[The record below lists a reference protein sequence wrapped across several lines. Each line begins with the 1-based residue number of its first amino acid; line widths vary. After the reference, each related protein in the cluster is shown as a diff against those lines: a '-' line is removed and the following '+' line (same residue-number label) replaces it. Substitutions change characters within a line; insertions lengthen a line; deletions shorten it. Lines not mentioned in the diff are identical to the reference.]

1 LYGRRGGRPLTH
13 QQRKFST
20 PQAAFRSGLEEKIDE
35 QLTRAGVDHT
45 FETMKLKYTVPEK
58 VRAYTPDFII
68 PGKGPKGVIILESK
82 GLFTTEDRQK
92 MKLVKEQ
99 HPDLDIRFVF
109 SNANAR
115 IAKRSPTTY
124 AKWADTNG
132 FPWAHRTIP
141 PEWLKE

>member
-1 LYGRRGGRPLTH
+1 
-13 QQRKFST
+13 
-20 PQAAFRSGLEEKIDE
+20 
-35 QLTRAGVDHT
+35 
-45 FETMKLKYTVPEK
+45 MKLKYTVPEK
-58 VRAYTPDFII
+58 VRTYTPDFIVD
-68 PGKGPKGVIILESK
+68 GGRIIIETK

-124 AKWADTNG
+124 AKWAESNG
-132 FPWAHRTIP
+132 FPWAHKTIP
-141 PEWLKE
+141 LEWLKE

>member
-1 LYGRRGGRPLTH
+1 M
-13 QQRKFST
+13 
-20 PQAAFRSGLEEKIDE
+20 
-35 QLTRAGVDHT
+35 
-45 FETMKLKYTVPEK
+45 FEPEKLKYVVPEK
-58 VRAYTPDFII
+58 TRTYTYDFRL
-68 PGKGPKGVIILESK
+68 PNGIILESK

-124 AKWADTNG
+124 AKWATTNG
-132 FPWAHRTIP
+132 FPWAHKTIP
-141 PEWLKE
+141 PEWLQE